1 MISGEQVGGCCQV
14 SVHTNSSCCSVA
26 LEASHT
32 QWKVPMLYK
41 AVISSHYI
49 SPPPPI
55 NRMFVFCIFLTVHL
69 QEFFLFV
76 GLHYAL
82 MLAWVLLMRTN
93 FCGSIDGVRRFNFT
107 WSQCLQSSNIPW
119 MTLHCRACSAPL
131 LLALLLV
138 ELQNACKKSWT
149 EKCLRANICYI
160 FEKLGVQG
168 FPCVNTIQLGPSP
181 FNSYPQCKKS
191 SLCHHFRRNSWK
203 LGSQNL
209 HSKPK
214 YWMPSKFKQT

>member
-1 MISGEQVGGCCQV
+1 MIDIKIQISIPERSSGWAINYITTHHHIHHQPPWISRWTRWPADLPVMISGEQVGGCCQV
-14 SVHTNSSCCSVA
+14 SVHTNSSCCSMA

-93 FCGSIDGVRRFNFT
+93 FCGSIDGVRRFNLT

-131 LLALLLV
+131 QLALLLV
-138 ELQNACKKSWT
+138 
-149 EKCLRANICYI
+149 
-160 FEKLGVQG
+160 V
-168 FPCVNTIQLGPSP
+168 
-181 FNSYPQCKKS
+181 
-191 SLCHHFRRNSWK
+191 
-203 LGSQNL
+203 
-209 HSKPK
+209 K
-214 YWMPSKFKQT
+214 YM

>member
-1 MISGEQVGGCCQV
+1 MVSIGIFCMVMSWSDRNIQGLSMPQNFLFHLNFFSSGPNHYPPSHPPPASLDIPMNPLASGSSSDDCECFQASRWADAARSQYTPIAVAAQWLWRLLILSGRCQCSTRLSY
-14 SVHTNSSCCSVA
+14 SVITLA
-26 LEASHT
+26 
-32 QWKVPMLYK
+32 PR
-41 AVISSHYI
+41 
-49 SPPPPI
+49 PPI

-131 LLALLLV
+131 QLALLLV
-138 ELQNACKKSWT
+138 
-149 EKCLRANICYI
+149 
-160 FEKLGVQG
+160 V
-168 FPCVNTIQLGPSP
+168 
-181 FNSYPQCKKS
+181 
-191 SLCHHFRRNSWK
+191 
-203 LGSQNL
+203 
-209 HSKPK
+209 K
-214 YWMPSKFKQT
+214 YM